1 MVRVSSRI
9 AKLWDCSSEHTHPRA
24 SDILTK
30 KKFKVDK
37 VRAPPLLLSSSV
49 VRPHRPT
56 QGVWINNFFF
66 RLASRS
72 YGIALQ
78 STLIR
83 AQVIIRSKK
92 KSWPQLQ
99 APGSRRLLGQAFK
112 SQFSSP
118 GRTDPPHRVCG
129 STNFFVSHREAT
141 ELLVRAH
148 SSARK

>member
-92 KSWPQLQ
+92 KSWSTSIQ
-99 APGSRRLLGQAFK
+99 RLSSSS
-112 SQFSSP
+112 SQSP

-129 STNFFVSHREAT
+129 STKFFVSHREAT